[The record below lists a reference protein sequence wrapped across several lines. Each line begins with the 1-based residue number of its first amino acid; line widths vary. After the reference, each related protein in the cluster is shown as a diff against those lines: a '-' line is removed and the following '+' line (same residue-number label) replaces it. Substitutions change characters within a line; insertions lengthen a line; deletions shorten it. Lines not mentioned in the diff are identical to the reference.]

1 MPVEEAARASAAPS
15 AADALVRSAISVRSS
30 DTWPRRR
37 LSLLPSREQP
47 LGAWN
52 EAGRCVMWRARPV
65 LTTQGRATL
74 GAKGRGRREAPRRR
88 PDSIPPSIPT
98 WCGAVQ
104 GRATLGAKG
113 RGCGRGRS
121 DQWRFE
127 DTERLLAATVARE
140 ARSARSCSLS
150 LRRPR
155 TSVPKPCGE
164 RRV

>member
-1 MPVEEAARASAAPS
+1 M
-15 AADALVRSAISVRSS
+15 
-30 DTWPRRR
+30 
-37 LSLLPSREQP
+37 LLPDSREQP

-65 LTTQGRATL
+65 LTT
-74 GAKGRGRREAPRRR
+74 
-88 PDSIPPSIPT
+88 
-98 WCGAVQ
+98 Q

-155 TSVPKPCGE
+155 TSVLEPPCV
-164 RRV
+164 RFV